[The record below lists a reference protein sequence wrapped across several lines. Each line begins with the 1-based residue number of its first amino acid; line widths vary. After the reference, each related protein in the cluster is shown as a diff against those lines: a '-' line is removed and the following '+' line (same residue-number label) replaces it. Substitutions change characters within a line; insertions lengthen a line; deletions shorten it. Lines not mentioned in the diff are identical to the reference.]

1 MGVMRGYTL
10 RDKRGRK
17 FQANVADSV
26 NIDRTP
32 RVREQILAGE
42 FHRVADPE
50 SGGRVSV
57 EKTFFYTDFTRGQFF
72 LVLPRWD
79 RHKWQEATFELN
91 GMLRHLPEVL
101 APRDRRSIR
110 VVFGLAELREKLLA
124 FDAQLADDLIEALK
138 AVLLGEHP
146 FLLQYPRLNIVLDRA
161 DNDAV
166 EFVCSY
172 DHHLRKYRIGYPRH
186 KVDQLLSQRPELEQL
201 VNDMGQDIAPVDQ
214 EKSSWVNLRRLSPSV
229 WALAELDRVASRI
242 ETRRGSEV
250 DLDSDAFDFMLQHLP
265 QGSDLSTAA
274 KRDLEVLGRW
284 AGDER
289 KRQGAAVSLTEELA
303 ELYLGK
309 KLTGEWGALK
319 PKLVRRI
326 WTMLA
331 DLNDGDVE
339 GNSFVDE
346 IRIGTPG
353 QDSSYDPQT
362 RDIGI
367 DRSTLPR
374 GRAYDNQWFER
385 VVLHE
390 VGHAVHAKH
399 KDTVDAWLA
408 DRFGWARFTTSVAD
422 INLWVDALGGYP
434 SDSGSRE
441 QEQIRQYIRQ
451 SVGKGGTWTAPAR
464 PRAPR
469 QHPWSGEDFPAR
481 LACELTAKRVKG
493 TRWYSFY
500 DQWYQ
505 KDDRRFFVNYYYK
518 ELMIVDERALELVR
532 SKALSQYALMAAPE
546 FFAELYA
553 TINGRDRRQFKRKER
568 LDEDIKD
575 FFKALNPTESEET
588 RQDAEVWS
596 GVNRRRRAHK
606 GKPVLIA

>member
-1 MGVMRGYTL
+1 
-10 RDKRGRK
+10 
-17 FQANVADSV
+17 
-26 NIDRTP
+26 
-32 RVREQILAGE
+32 
-42 FHRVADPE
+42 
-50 SGGRVSV
+50 
-57 EKTFFYTDFTRGQFF
+57 
-72 LVLPRWD
+72 
-79 RHKWQEATFELN
+79 
-91 GMLRHLPEVL
+91 
-101 APRDRRSIR
+101 
-110 VVFGLAELREKLLA
+110 
-124 FDAQLADDLIEALK
+124 
-138 AVLLGEHP
+138 
-146 FLLQYPRLNIVLDRA
+146 
-161 DNDAV
+161 
-166 EFVCSY
+166 
-172 DHHLRKYRIGYPRH
+172 
-186 KVDQLLSQRPELEQL
+186 
-201 VNDMGQDIAPVDQ
+201 
-214 EKSSWVNLRRLSPSV
+214 
-229 WALAELDRVASRI
+229 
-242 ETRRGSEV
+242 V